1 KYGDAVIWFQLL
13 DIATSTKKPV
23 VFVTRDT
30 KEDWWL
36 QHNGETIGPRPELI
50 QEMQKMAG
58 VRFYMYAMPRFLEF
72 AQQFFGMRP
81 EPTKKATT
89 EIKEIEQQ
97 EKYTAEWVSGTW
109 SEGTWSEPLQYSI
122 TPVTYN
128 VSYGAAGLSPSGHA
142 GQSGSFP
149 TFSTVSKEEEEAS
162 RKYFQLLPV
171 NGQ

>member
-1 KYGDAVIWFQLL
+1 
-13 DIATSTKKPV
+13 
-23 VFVTRDT
+23 
-30 KEDWWL
+30 
-36 QHNGETIGPRPELI
+36 
-50 QEMQKMAG
+50 

-128 VSYGAAGLSPSGHA
+128 VSYGAAGLSPSGHQH
-142 GQSGSFP
+142 GPRMLSTKVP
-149 TFSTVSKEEEEAS
+149 TGRPDQESAPPDPLGFDARPTT
-162 RKYFQLLPV
+162 
-171 NGQ
+171 